1 MSKTHTRQKGGV
13 WGGGAHKQRGKHK
26 EKELEGAR
34 GRR

>member
-1 MSKTHTRQKGGV
+1 MMSKTHTRQKGGV
-13 WGGGAHKQRGKHK
+13 WGGAHIQRGKHK